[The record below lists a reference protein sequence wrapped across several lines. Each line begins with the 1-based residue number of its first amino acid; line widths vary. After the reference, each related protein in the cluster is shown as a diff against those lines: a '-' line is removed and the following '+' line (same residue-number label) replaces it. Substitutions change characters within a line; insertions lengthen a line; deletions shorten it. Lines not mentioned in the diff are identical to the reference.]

1 MTTERRRRTAKSAE
15 PAKSATLRHP
25 QATSLSMLDGAAAA
39 VVAGPVSMM
48 PEEWVCPLL
57 GVDPDDFNHDTE
69 TFSAIAAALTRHNA
83 IVNALSTKPESFEPL
98 FVRTPN
104 GEVDAR
110 AWCMGFYA
118 VIKLRLL
125 AWSRLMSPNA
135 TEHGLL
141 LPILF
146 HCVDPSG
153 RPVLDP
159 HRRRLDA
166 PSVAHEPWRDIPT
179 VVEAMRQGRTTAR
192 GHRFEAGRVAHLRNN
207 WRIPCFQRKATVEE
221 GDVMTVA
228 AAAAALDVA
237 PSTVHRWLND
247 GFIQGEQATPGAPWR
262 IRVTDEL
269 KARFGDPA
277 GDGFVTTQE
286 ATRILGVTRQ
296 TVLHRV

>member
-15 PAKSATLRHP
+15 PAKTMAGYAMSYDRLGLWIGERAKSATLRHP

-57 GVDPDDFNHDTE
+57 GVDPDDFNHDTQ
-69 TFSAIAAALTRHNA
+69 TFSAIAATLTRHNA
-83 IVNALSTKPESFEPL
+83 IINALSTKPESFKPL
-98 FVRTPN
+98 FVRRPN
-104 GEVDAR
+104 GELDAR

-135 TEHGLL
+135 TEHGLP

-159 HRRRLDA
+159 LRRRLAA
-166 PSVAHEPWRDIPT
+166 PSFAQEACRDIPT
-179 VVEAMRQGRTTAR
+179 VVEAMRQFWMPS
-192 GHRFEAGRVAHLRNN
+192 RFA
-207 WRIPCFQRKATVEE
+207 
-221 GDVMTVA
+221 
-228 AAAAALDVA
+228 
-237 PSTVHRWLND
+237 
-247 GFIQGEQATPGAPWR
+247 
-262 IRVTDEL
+262 RVT
-269 KARFGDPA
+269 
-277 GDGFVTTQE
+277 
-286 ATRILGVTRQ
+286 
-296 TVLHRV
+296 